1 MPAPHPLIE
10 PLLIHTGFANVAKLR
25 HFKIDHHLVTALV
38 ERWRPEMH
46 PFHLPVEEC
55 TITLEDVAL
64 QLGIRV
70 DDKTRNRVHLMYITV
85 LVDLD
90 RVRWYGWGS
99 ACLATLYREMCRA
112 TDPDAKTMG
121 GYASL
126 LQSWAW
132 YRMAFIAAR
141 VNRKPLYP
149 LVTR

>member
-1 MPAPHPLIE
+1 MS
-10 PLLIHTGFANVAKLR
+10 
-25 HFKIDHHLVTALV
+25 
-38 ERWRPEMH
+38 
-46 PFHLPVEEC
+46 
-55 TITLEDVAL
+55 
-64 QLGIRV
+64 
-70 DDKTRNRVHLMYITV
+70 DKTGNRVHLMYITV

-90 RVRWYGWGS
+90 RVKWYGWGS

-141 VNRKPLYP
+141 VNRKPLMRLDHMTVEQFLWNPY
-149 LVTR
+149 LHFLDVLESTAFVDSSI